1 MFHTLKNTTSSFY
14 TYFFSNYFDKVN
26 YEQNQLICFQYFS
39 LFFILTFNLLKE
51 YLDYKIFCGVD
62 RFRCRTT
69 LSILN
74 VKEKIVLNT
83 HTKSTIKMIN
93 ISSLESGNYSVS
105 ISNNNAFS
113 TQILIKK

>member
-1 MFHTLKNTTSSFY
+1 MLHTLKNTTTSFFA
-14 TYFFSNYFDKVN
+14 YFFPNYLGKVN
-26 YEQNQLICFQYFS
+26 HEPIQLIYFQYFS

-74 VKEKIVLNT
+74 VKDKIVLNT

-93 ISSLESGNYSVS
+93 ISSLESGSYIVS
-105 ISNNNAFS
+105 ISNNNPFS
-113 TQILIKK
+113 MQILIKK